1 MSQSLV
7 LLRPSA
13 NRVYAAEARRLAAA
27 ELAVLLGADGI
38 EATDLAGVAYLR
50 VSTDD
55 LPLGA
60 LEDALG
66 RLSAFFAAFALRDD
80 GSLQPYPVGRPDR
93 LDDDFVGIPKYAG
106 KTNEQFTRLL
116 LNVTLA
122 AATTPS
128 GHGPATVL
136 DPLCGRGT
144 TLSTAWTL
152 GHSTYGVELDRAAVE
167 AYATFL
173 RTYLRRKRRKHT
185 VEVNPLRREGKNL
198 GVRLS
203 ATLGAT
209 RDDEV
214 LDLEVVTG
222 DTRDSAALWG
232 KKRFD
237 VVVADAPYGVVHG
250 SSRSGGRAR
259 SAADLLAEAV
269 PVWAGQL
276 CPGGALGLSWNTYHL
291 SREELSA
298 VMGAAGLTPRHD
310 GPWSRFG
317 HRVDSS
323 VYRDLL
329 VATAPADRAADP
341 AQPKISANQS
351 RATARW

>member
-1 MSQSLV
+1 MSESLV

-13 NRVYAAEARRLAAA
+13 NRVYAAEASRLAAA
-27 ELAVLLGADGI
+27 ELAVLLG
-38 EATDLAGVAYLR
+38 TDAVEETELAGVGYLR
-50 VSTDD
+50 VRTDD
-55 LPLGA
+55 LAPGA
-60 LEDALG
+60 LDDALG
-66 RLSAFFAAFALRDD
+66 RLSACYAAFGRRPDD
-80 GSLQPYPVGRPDR
+80 ALQPYAVRRPDR
-93 LDDDFVGIPKYAG
+93 LDDDLVGIPKYAG

-116 LNVTLA
+116 LNVTLSA
-122 AATTPS
+122 AATDP
-128 GHGPATVL
+128 GPRTVL

-152 GHSTYGVELDRAAVE
+152 GHSAYGVELDRAAVD

-173 RTYLRRKRRKHT
+173 RTYLRRARRKHT

-203 ATLGAT
+203 ATLGA
-209 RDDEV
+209 RGDDEV
-214 LDLEVVTG
+214 LELGVLTG

-237 VVVADAPYGVVHG
+237 VVVTDAPYGVVHG
-250 SSRSGGRAR
+250 SGRAGDRVR
-259 SAADLLAEAV
+259 SAADLLAAAI

-276 CPGGALGLSWNTYHL
+276 KPGGALGLSWNTYHL
-291 SREELSA
+291 SREDLSA
-298 VMGAAGLTPRHD
+298 LLVDAGLTPRQE
-310 GPWSRFG
+310 GPWARFG

-329 VATAPADRAADP
+329 VATA
-341 AQPKISANQS
+341 
-351 RATARW
+351 